1 MEEEG
6 RQRPSAGV
14 SGIDRPSTRGREDGE
29 ISSGIVQ
36 EGQLGGGG
44 GGGGGEE
51 SNREKGPPRREG
63 ASLALLHDFTLLPLL
78 PTLLTGLGN
87 YDA

>member
-44 GGGGGEE
+44 G
-51 SNREKGPPRREG
+51 RRATEKRVHRPRREG